1 MTVLTDKK
9 ILDYVRMNKLSIV
22 PFDEDAL
29 TPNGYDLEL
38 ENWSIPAK
46 GSTTAMS
53 IAKIKLPEDVI
64 AIPMLRTTYI
74 FKGLILSSGI
84 IDAGFSGRLKM
95 YIFNSSDNAVV
106 PEKGELRRPIHLL
119 FMETSGKSLM
129 PYGRRHTEKNN
140 SQ

>member
-1 MTVLTDKK
+1 
-9 ILDYVRMNKLSIV
+9 
-22 PFDEDAL
+22 
-29 TPNGYDLEL
+29 
-38 ENWSIPAK
+38 
-46 GSTTAMS
+46 MS